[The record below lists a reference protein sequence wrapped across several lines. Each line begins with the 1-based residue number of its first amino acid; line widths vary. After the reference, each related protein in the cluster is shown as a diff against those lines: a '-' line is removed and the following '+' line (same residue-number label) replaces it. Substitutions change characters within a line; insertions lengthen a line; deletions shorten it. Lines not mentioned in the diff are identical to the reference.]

1 MWRLAESL
9 KRLREQ
15 INEAYPSRD
24 KSSDGSIGDE
34 NHASRKSDHNPWVKD
49 KNGIGV
55 VTAIDIDRDFNDGH
69 DARELVAALQ
79 ASKDKR
85 LKYLIFERKITVKG
99 DITQWKPYTGVNA
112 HNHHVHISVSANPAL
127 YDDTTEWQL
136 DFAANTSSP
145 QSGADVSD
153 ADALTHKVEAGDSLW
168 KLASQ
173 YQISV
178 SELKH
183 KNGLTSD
190 KILVGQV
197 LKLK

>member
-190 KILVGQV
+190 KIMVGQV

>member
-1 MWRLAESL
+1 MSWYLAKSL
-9 KRLREQ
+9 EQLRKQ
-15 INEAYPSRD
+15 VNAAFPNRD
-24 KSSDGSIGDE
+24 KSSDGSVGDLK
-34 NHASRKSDHNPWVKD
+34 HSQRKSDHNP
-49 KNGIGV
+49 NPAGA

-69 DARELVAALQ
+69 DARELVNALQ

-127 YDDTTEWQL
+127 YDDVTEWKL

-173 YQISV
+173 YQVSV

-190 KILVGQV
+190 KIMVGQV
-197 LKLK
+197 LKIK